1 MKDFERLLL
10 IVANAGSG
18 KTHRLVSRCLELLA
32 RGQPPEKILALTFT
46 RKAAAEFLEKLF
58 DRLAGAALE
67 PQKMADLRAAL
78 GQPEITR
85 EDCLAWLRRLV
96 AVLPRLSMGT
106 MDQFFGRIARA
117 FPFEL
122 GLGREFQVMNEAAQD
137 EGRRRALDEF
147 FRGAVETPHGLAQFV
162 ELLRQQSRNKSGQS
176 VLRTIERVAASL
188 HDGYLD
194 SPKGMVWGDVAAI
207 WPQGSAVLSAAPV
220 AVAAADFWEEAKAA
234 NPGLGDEARAQWEV
248 WLELACAH
256 RPPRRMDE
264 ALEKFATEKLVKT
277 TVDNKSG
284 EPYVPVGRKGEN
296 RLYLRGRLPA
306 LRAALHLSLVKLEVE
321 AKLAESRALHA
332 IVKRYEDVYHAAVRE
347 TGALTFADITML
359 LAGDTEAPWRRDLDY
374 RLDGRHDHWLL
385 DEFQDTSRTQWK
397 IMEPL
402 ADEIIQDDSG
412 GRSFFYVG
420 DTKQAIYGWRGGDA
434 RLFWE
439 IRDRYNRGASGAVHE
454 EKLEISR
461 RSDVAI
467 VQAVEAVL
475 NPAVVSAQAAE
486 FRFAPGVVDA
496 WRKAWV
502 EHRPRAGAAEGYAE
516 FRAVTLDGEDG
527 NDMSDDAMSRQVL
540 ETIRRVEPLA
550 RGLECAILVRTR
562 DELARYV
569 SLLKGEGIPV
579 AAEGKINPCLATNLG
594 MALLSLAKFVACP
607 SDVISRGHLVAS
619 PLGSLRGTDDD
630 AFRLQLL
637 SAVAGQG
644 FAATF
649 RDLVARAAR
658 EENIAVQGADD
669 FLAAAADYDASRS
682 EAGDWRSFINFIE
695 HRALEESEAPGAIRV
710 MTIHNSKGL
719 GVDMVIL
726 PELGGK
732 ALTEFRDSSGVVL
745 NRDPGGEVRWGMAL
759 PRKEFCEADPVLREA
774 REEIRGRQ
782 SYEALCVLYV
792 AMTRAKHAL
801 YCLAVRGRNDK
812 NAGNWLGRTFPPVE
826 QEGGWRAL
834 GDASWFEKYPVVA
847 NETPICVVD
856 PASLGGSLR
865 TEAVSPS
872 RSGGHKVFLA
882 DLLTRGSARRLG
894 IEVHQ
899 LLARIA
905 WLDEVPPAVPDGA
918 SVEARKIVHNFL
930 DSAAAR
936 TVLGRPHGAATLW
949 RERAFDVVLD
959 GSVVSG
965 VFDRVVVRLNEAGQP
980 AGADI
985 FDFKLASPGHWLN
998 ARHAAQLLGYRQAAA
1013 SLLGL
1018 PLEKVTA
1025 EAVGLGVP

>member
-18 KTHRLVSRCLELLA
+18 KTYRLVTRCLDLLA

-58 DRLAGAALE
+58 DRLAEAALD
-67 PQKMADLRAAL
+67 PRKLADLRDAL
-78 GQPEITR
+78 GMPEITR

-122 GLGREFQVMNEAAQD
+122 GLGREFQVMDEAAQE

-147 FRGAVETPHGLAQFV
+147 FRGAVETPQGLAQFV

-176 VLRTIERVAASL
+176 VLRTIERTAASL
-188 HDGYLD
+188 HEGYLD
-194 SPKGMVWGDVAAI
+194 TPKGMVWGDVAAI
-207 WPQGSAVLSAAPV
+207 WPQGSVILSAAPV
-220 AVAAADFWEEAKAA
+220 EEAAAEFWEEAKAA
-234 NPGLGDEARAQWEV
+234 NPGLGDEARVQWEV

-277 TVDNKSG
+277 TADNKSG
-284 EPYVPVGRKGEN
+284 ELYVPVGRKGEN
-296 RLYLRGRLPA
+296 RLYLRGRLPELREA
-306 LRAALHLSLVKLEVE
+306 LRLSLVRLEVE

-332 IVKRYEDVYHAAVRE
+332 IVGRYEEVYHAAVRE
-347 TGALTFADITML
+347 TGALTFADIAML
-359 LAGDTEAPWRRDLDY
+359 LAGDTDAPWRRDLDY

-402 ADEIIQDDSG
+402 ADEIIQDTSG
-412 GRSFFYVG
+412 ARSFFYVG

-439 IRDRYNRGASGAVHE
+439 IRDRYNHGPSGAVHE
-454 EKLEISR
+454 DKLEISR

-475 NPAVVSAQAAE
+475 NPAVVSAQAEE

-496 WRKAWV
+496 WKQAWV
-502 EHRPRAGAAEGYAE
+502 EHRPRPGAAEGYAE
-516 FRAVTLDGEDG
+516 FLTVAPDSEDG
-527 NDMSDDAMSRQVL
+527 NDTADDALARKVL
-540 ETIRRVEPLA
+540 ETIRRVDPLA

-569 SLLKGEGIPV
+569 ALLKGEGIPV

-594 MALLSLAKFVACP
+594 VVLLSLAKFVACP
-607 SDVISRGHLVAS
+607 LDVISRGHLVAS
-619 PLGSLRGTDDD
+619 PLGSLLGTDDD
-630 AFRLQLL
+630 ALRLPLL
-637 SAVAGQG
+637 SAAAGQG

-658 EENIAVQGADD
+658 EENIAVQDAED

-682 EAGDWRSFINFIE
+682 DAGDWRSFINFIE

-732 ALTEFRDSSGVVL
+732 AMTEFRDSSGVVL
-745 NRDPGGEVRWGMAL
+745 HRDAGGDVRWGMAL

-774 REEIRGRQ
+774 REEMRGRQ

-801 YCLAVRGRNDK
+801 YCFAVCGRNDK
-812 NAGNWLGRTFPPVE
+812 NTGNWLGRTFPPVDE
-826 QEGGWRAL
+826 EGGLRAL
-834 GDASWFEKYPVVA
+834 GDASWFEKYPVVEIEA
-847 NETPICVVD
+847 PIRVAE
-856 PASLGGSLR
+856 PSSLGGSR
-865 TEAVSPS
+865 REEVVSPS
-872 RSGGHKVFLA
+872 RSGCLKVSLA
-882 DLLTRGSARRLG
+882 DILTRGPARRLG
-894 IEVHQ
+894 IEVHE
-899 LLARIA
+899 LLARIG
-905 WLDEVPPAVPDGA
+905 WIDEVPPALLDDANGQ
-918 SVEARKIVHNFL
+918 ARKIVQYFL
-930 DSAAAR
+930 ASAAAR
-936 TVLGRPHGAATLW
+936 TVLGRPNGAVNLW

-965 VFDRVVVRLNEAGQP
+965 VFDRVVVRLSETGQ
-980 AGADI
+980 AVSADI
-985 FDFKLASPGHWLN
+985 YDFKLASPGQGLN
-998 ARHAAQLLGYRQAAA
+998 ARHAAQLLNYRQAAA

-1025 EAVGLGVP
+1025 EAVGLGLP